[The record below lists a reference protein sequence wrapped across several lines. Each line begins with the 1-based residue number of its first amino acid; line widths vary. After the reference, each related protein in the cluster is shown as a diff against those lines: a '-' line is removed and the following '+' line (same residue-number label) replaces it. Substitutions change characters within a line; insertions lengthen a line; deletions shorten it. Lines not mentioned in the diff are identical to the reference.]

1 MRMDTHSTFREK
13 LERGGTV
20 VGARASSFS
29 PALVEIY
36 GSIGLDFVWLDFE
49 HGGESPWNTPL
60 LEGLTRAAEAGEID
74 LLVRLPT
81 GDPALIRTALDS
93 GVRNLL
99 IPRIDN
105 AEEVRRAVEATR
117 FVYDGA
123 PGQRGIAGGRSSGY
137 GAAEEHIEQE
147 DESVCLGVMI
157 EKTTAFEALPDILS
171 VPELG
176 FVFVGPADLSVQLG
190 HPTKRDHPEVEA
202 AIEEIETAA
211 FERGVPV
218 GGISHDSDGAYA
230 LLERGYQIIRLGG
243 EFEAAKQVLGDRL
256 EQLTALQ
263 DTTD

>member
-1 MRMDTHSTFREK
+1 MVIHNTFREK
-13 LERGGTV
+13 VDRGGSV

-49 HGGESPWNTPL
+49 HGGESPWDTL
-60 LEGLTRAAEAGEID
+60 RLEELTRAAEVGEIE

-81 GDPALIRTALDS
+81 GNPALIRNALDA

-99 IPRIDN
+99 IPRVDS

-117 FVYDGA
+117 FVYDGK

-137 GAAEEHIEQE
+137 GAATDAIAQE
-147 DESVCLGVMI
+147 DENVCLGVMI
-157 EKTTAFEALPDILS
+157 EKTTAVEALPEILS

-176 FVFVGPADLSVQLG
+176 FVFVGPADLAVQLG
-190 HPTKRDHPEVEA
+190 HPTERDHPEVEA
-202 AIEEIETAA
+202 AIEEIETAS

-218 GGISHDSDGAYA
+218 GGISHDSDRASA
-230 LLERGYQIIRLGG
+230 LLERGYQIVRLGG
-243 EFEAAKQVLGDRL
+243 DFEAAKQVLGDRL
-256 EQLTALQ
+256 ERLRDLRER
-263 DTTD
+263 DE